1 MQAPHC
7 IKLWWLE
14 HPFIYLLIFSGCLSH
29 LNLLDQNW
37 WFIHSASLLV
47 PGRLWSFEVTGD
59 DVEQHE
65 RDESLIQSAGSLSE
79 SLISP
84 PRWLYNLTPSF
95 RCRGERIR
103 TGPRSSTSSTQA
115 ARTLRSL
122 ACPTSPS
129 SWFTLLIR
137 WEGMRGSMAIPCSL
151 ALTIPM
157 MSGIWVQQVEQESIG
172 SALWHTQWKRL
183 YCTLWHIIVN
193 RKIGI
198 ENSLSVG
205 C

>member
-1 MQAPHC
+1 M
-7 IKLWWLE
+7 
-14 HPFIYLLIFSGCLSH
+14 IYSFCLS
-29 LNLLDQNW
+29 
-37 WFIHSASLLV
+37 AG

-84 PRWLYNLTPSF
+84 PLWLYNLTPSF

-103 TGPRSSTSSTQA
+103 TGPRSSTSSTRA

-122 ACPTSPS
+122 ACPMSPS

-137 WEGMRGSMAIPCSL
+137 WEGMWGWMAIPCSL
-151 ALTIPM
+151 ALMIPM
-157 MSGIWVQQVEQESIG
+157 MSGIWVQRVEHRQCFMAQAMEKAVLHFVTHYCKQENRSRKFINCWMLTG
-172 SALWHTQWKRL
+172 WAQSTHWPNAAQGQPEETDTRL
-183 YCTLWHIIVN
+183 
-193 RKIGI
+193 
-198 ENSLSVG
+198 
-205 C
+205 